1 MSAQIETRP
10 LPATIA
16 DLSIDEALEALAS
29 VEAAGDRVRAELE
42 QIMRDRTDL
51 RTQIGLLMEQ
61 QGAKRFEAFGWRA
74 RFEYKKTGSAS
85 VYEPAALRAQLLAQG
100 IVPEKEIDA
109 ALPVVTAPPI
119 VKPDLRKVRKLAEF
133 GNAAAHVITAHINE
147 PQAFEM
153 LVIEPVIEEKNVT
166 GTVSA

>member
-1 MSAQIETRP
+1 M
-10 LPATIA
+10 
-16 DLSIDEALEALAS
+16 
-29 VEAAGDRVRAELE
+29 
-42 QIMRDRTDL
+42 
-51 RTQIGLLMEQ
+51 
-61 QGAKRFEAFGWRA
+61 
-74 RFEYKKTGSAS
+74 
-85 VYEPAALRAQLLAQG
+85 
-100 IVPEKEIDA
+100 PEKEIDA